1 MTRANEL
8 LTANT
13 NMADLEGKNSTID
26 RQIGSRV
33 LLKPRTPAKTLDFLC
48 WFRQNVATIKAIVR
62 QNWKHCV

>member
-1 MTRANEL
+1 
-8 LTANT
+8 
-13 NMADLEGKNSTID
+13 MADLEGKTSTIN
-26 RQIGSRV
+26 RHIGSRV